1 MPDKL
6 WTPSD
11 ELLLTDPIARAKV
24 QHPHPAVN
32 ITDAGLVFPDLDED
46 EVLEAR
52 AAAVLAELDPD
63 EDGDPQEGTV
73 DDDDAVDDEDDPTPG
88 DDV

>member
-11 ELLLTDPIARAKV
+11 EILLGDPIARAKV
-24 QHPHPAVN
+24 QHPHPAV
-32 ITDAGLVFPDLDED
+32 DLAGAGLALPDSED
-46 EVLEAR
+46 DDVLEAR
-52 AAAVLAELDPD
+52 AAAVLAELEPD
-63 EDGDPQEGTV
+63 DDGDAQEGTV